1 MLEQRGYKCEVTGTR
16 IVELLEA
23 AHIVPHADG
32 ANYNTYNGLLLR
44 ADIHTLYDLNLLSID
59 ENLQIH
65 LAPSIKDSKEY
76 GIYDGK
82 SIKAVNLTNPSPE
95 AVEYRHARFLEQHYE

>member
-1 MLEQRGYKCEVTGTR
+1 MTGTN
-16 IVELLEA
+16 IVDLLEA
-23 AHIVPHADG
+23 AHIVPHAKET
-32 ANYNTYNGLLLR
+32 NYNTSIGLLLR

-76 GIYDGK
+76 GKYDGK
-82 SIKAVNLTNPSPE
+82 SIKAVNSFIPSPE
-95 AVEYRHARFLEQHYE
+95 AHEIRHELFLDKHSQ